1 MRDKPLPIDAMLAI
15 NDGKLIEAIKLVQ
28 SAEGVDLFQAKA
40 RVDRY
45 LEGNPALKEKIDE
58 VRRDARR
65 QLIRKV
71 LLFDAV
77 LVAVLIWWFFLR

>member
-1 MRDKPLPIDAMLAI
+1 MRDKPLPIEATLAI
-15 NDGKLIEAIKLVQ
+15 NDGKVIDAIKLVR
-28 SAEGVDLFQAKA
+28 SAEGLDLVQAKA

-45 LEGNPALKEKIDE
+45 IEDNPALKDKIDE
-58 VRRDARR
+58 MRRELRNK
-65 QLIRKV
+65 LIRNV

>member
-1 MRDKPLPIDAMLAI
+1 MRDKPLPIEATLAI
-15 NDGKLIEAIKLVQ
+15 NDGKVIDAIKLVR
-28 SAEGVDLFQAKA
+28 SAEGLDLVQAKA

-77 LVAVLIWWFFLR
+77 LVAALIWWFFLR

>member
-1 MRDKPLPIDAMLAI
+1 MRDKPLPIEATLAI
-15 NDGKLIEAIKLVQ
+15 NDGKVIDAIKLVR
-28 SAEGVDLFQAKA
+28 SAEGLDLVQAKA

-45 LEGNPALKEKIDE
+45 IEDNPALKDKIDE
-58 VRRDARR
+58 MRRESRNK
-65 QLIRKV
+65 LIRIV

>member
-1 MRDKPLPIDAMLAI
+1 MRDKPLPIDATLAI
-15 NDGKLIEAIKLVQ
+15 NDGNVIEAIKRVR
-28 SAEGVDLFQAKA
+28 SAEGLDLVQAKA

-58 VRRDARR
+58 VRRESRKK
-65 QLIRKV
+65 LIKNV

>member
-1 MRDKPLPIDAMLAI
+1 MRDKPLPIEATLAI
-15 NDGKLIEAIKLVQ
+15 NDGKVIDAIKLAR
-28 SAEGVDLFQAKA
+28 SAEGLDLVQAKA

-45 LEGNPALKEKIDE
+45 IEDNPTLKDKIDE
-58 VRRDARR
+58 LRRESRNK
-65 QLIRKV
+65 LIRNV

>member
-1 MRDKPLPIDAMLAI
+1 MRDKPLPIEATLAI
-15 NDGKLIEAIKLVQ
+15 NDGKVIDAIKLVR
-28 SAEGVDLFQAKA
+28 SAEGLDLVQAKA

-45 LEGNPALKEKIDE
+45 IEDNPTLKDKIDE
-58 VRRDARR
+58 LRRESRNK
-65 QLIRKV
+65 LIRNV